1 MATSH
6 KQTTPKRAPLKA
18 RPRPDADAVKTAEQL
33 SERFSESLAY
43 LGR

>member
-18 RPRPDADAVKTAEQL
+18 RLRPDAVKTAEQL